1 MLVPGVKTVLSDN
14 DDNDDDDDDDIVER
28 LPVLFDETF
37 SVLFESIEP
46 KESEDV
52 ADEILDE

>member
-1 MLVPGVKTVLSDN
+1 MLSDN
-14 DDNDDDDDDDIVER
+14 DDNDDDDDDDVVGR
-28 LPVLFDETF
+28 LPILFDETL
-37 SVLFESIEP
+37 SVFFETIEP